1 MNLNLMLKTM
11 ILTAAATLALS
22 TNMMKKEEAMMVE
35 WKIMEMECNSMTFNM
50 MADWKSMFFIF
61 TVTLIS
67 SAIISYSK
75 FYMPS
80 ISKTKFIKIILTFV
94 ASMIMLILSPSTI
107 SMLMGWEGLG
117 MSSFILI
124 MFFMNK
130 KSLMSSLYTMIMNRL
145 GDIML
150 MISIMLMMDFN
161 SWMIT
166 CLSMYSNKT
175 MMTILCLSLF
185 SKSAQIPFSSWL
197 TEAMAAPTPVSAL
210 VHSST
215 LVTAGVYMMIRMET
229 MIKFSHTNTMI
240 MAVATMTLMMASM
253 NATLEWDIKKI
264 VALSTLTQLS
274 TMFVSLAINMYK
286 MALFHMLMHAMF
298 KALIFICSSSMISI
312 ANTQDIRKMST
323 DNQTSLIT
331 TTSFI
336 VANLTLCGF
345 IFMSAFYSK
354 ELIIEMMMINKI
366 NYTMLLI
373 FYACM
378 GITMVYSMKTIV
390 FIFFLKNKKKMK
402 MMKETLDQKKSKMII
417 LPPTIVLGNKMNWM
431 INLNTQ
437 IPHMTSMEKMMPLTM
452 MLIIIVTIKESF
464 LNKKLIKNSKMKMM
478 MNYMW
483 FMKNFSI
490 MIKIMI
496 LNSMMK
502 TSKITETG
510 NLIKMT
516 KVTNSKINSMVKMN
530 FKFNQKSFKKMMLT
544 MMIMLITAA

>member
-1 MNLNLMLKTM
+1 ML
-11 ILTAAATLALS
+11 AAASALAVSLS
-22 TNMMKKEEAMMVE
+22 MMMKEEAMIME
-35 WKIMEMECNSMTFNM
+35 WKITEMECNSMTFNM

-67 SAIISYSK
+67 SSIISYSK

-94 ASMIMLILSPSTI
+94 ASMVMLILSPSMI

-150 MISIMLMMDFN
+150 MISIMSLMNFS
-161 SWMIT
+161 SWTIT

-175 MMTILCLSLF
+175 TMAILCLSMF

-229 MIKFSHTNTMI
+229 MIKFSQTNTMI
-240 MAVATMTLMMASM
+240 MVMATMTLMMASM

-298 KALIFICSSSMISI
+298 KALIFICSSSMISM
-312 ANTQDIRKMST
+312 ANTQDIRKIST
-323 DNQTSLIT
+323 NNQTSLIT

-366 NYTMLLI
+366 NYMTLLI
-373 FYACM
+373 FYTCM
-378 GITMVYSMKTIV
+378 TITMFYSMKTIM
-390 FIFFLKNKKKMK
+390 FACFLKNKKSMK
-402 MMKETLDQKKSKMII
+402 MMKETLDQKKSKIII
-417 LPPTIVLGNKMNWM
+417 LPPTILLGNKMNWM

-437 IPHMTSMEKMMPLTM
+437 IPYMSKMEKTMPPILL
-452 MLIIIVTIKESF
+452 LIIVITIKENY
-464 LNKKLIKNSKMKMM
+464 LNSKMNKNSKMKL
-478 MNYMW
+478 MNSYMW

-496 LNSMMK
+496 LNKMMEA
-502 TSKITETG
+502 SKITETG

-516 KVTNSKINSMVKMN
+516 TMTKEKISSMVKLN
-530 FKFNQKSFKKMMLT
+530 FKLNQKSFKKMMLMMT
-544 MMIMLITAA
+544 MTLVMMM